1 MERASVFM
9 NGRSQAVRLPQ
20 SCRFDATIKNVSVRK
35 VGQAVILEPIEPS
48 GWDPAYLAML
58 AALPPME
65 ETIEPVAFDLPDIKG
80 IV

>member
-1 MERASVFM
+1 MERASIFM

-20 SCRFDATIKNVSVRK
+20 SCRFDSTVKNVSVRK
-35 VGQAVILEPIEPS
+35 VGQAVILEPLEPT

-65 ETIEPVAFDLPDIKG
+65 ETIEPIAFEMPDIPG
-80 IV
+80 IF

>member
-1 MERASVFM
+1 MERASIFM

-20 SCRFDATIKNVSVRK
+20 SCRFDADTKNVSVRK
-35 VGQAVILEPIEPS
+35 VGQAVILEPLEPA

-65 ETIEPVAFDLPDIKG
+65 EAIEPVAIDLPDLPG
-80 IV
+80 MV

>member
-20 SCRFDATIKNVSVRK
+20 SCRFDAGIKNVSVRK
-35 VGQAVILEPIEPS
+35 VGQAVILEPLEPA

-58 AALPPME
+58 AALPPLE
-65 ETIEPVAFDLPDIKG
+65 GTIEAVAFDLPDIQG
-80 IV
+80 IA

>member
-20 SCRFDATIKNVSVRK
+20 SCRFDAAIKNVSVRK
-35 VGQAVILEPIEPS
+35 VGRAVILEPIEPA

-65 ETIEPVAFDLPDIKG
+65 ETIDPVEFQIPNIKG